1 MFSWMRSK
9 GLPRRAG
16 LFVSAL
22 CAALLGPLAA
32 NAVIVTVGGTDYDVL
47 FFPLGE
53 SFDDNEAALMA
64 TPWWGDATL
73 ADDIADA
80 YLAQIGIAGSP
91 FSDNPAEGTNLWFAY
106 EVTTILNPDDAVNR
120 AQLNEGF
127 PSIPLAP
134 AVAPAGNGFQSTGSA
149 NGAYAYGTIVAA
161 AVPEIDGNAL
171 AKALFIL
178 FALGVWL
185 DMRRRR
191 GA

>member
-91 FSDNPAEGTNLWFAY
+91 FSDNPAEGTRLVFAY
-106 EVTTILNPDDAVNR
+106 EEDRFLALDTVNA
-120 AQLNEGF
+120 AQLNEGQ
-127 PSIPLAP
+127 PSVPL
-134 AVAPAGNGFQSTGSA
+134 PAGVVPVELFQA
-149 NGAYAYGTIVAA
+149 NNDGNIAFAHGTIVAA